1 MVDKKC
7 NHETF
12 YIEKQVIDHIGADN
26 LKDCGFGR
34 GLIVCYD
41 CGLTLKQIFD
51 KKADIGKLTLQTEL
65 CYWGYQYN
73 DGDCN
78 EEKYPCVR
86 NELCKMKAE
95 VCW

>member
-1 MVDKKC
+1 MKKKC

-12 YIEKQVIDHIGADN
+12 YLEKATIEAIGADN

-51 KKADIGKLTLQTEL
+51 QNADLGKLALQTEL
-65 CYWGYQYN
+65 CYWGYECA
-73 DGDCN
+73 DGDCH
-78 EEKYPCVR
+78 EGKCER
-86 NELCKMKAE
+86 NELCRMKNNK
-95 VCW
+95 

>member
-1 MVDKKC
+1 MNDKKC
-7 NHETF
+7 KICGRENPLWSDE
-12 YIEKQVIDHIGADN
+12 YCHIGCAY
-26 LKDCGFGR
+26 R
-34 GLIVCYD
+34 GLEK
-41 CGLTLKQIFD
+41 LAK
-51 KKADIGKLTLQTEL
+51 IGKLALQTEL

-95 VCW
+95 VCK